1 MGLQTMQSRIE
12 TRLNDLIEISRDG
25 KAFYEEA
32 SDRIESSELS
42 DLFMGIAGV
51 KGELV
56 EEIGRI
62 VSRSGGR
69 PAERGTLVGAM
80 HQYYGKML
88 AAFGET
94 QYQYLKELEKSEERL
109 VQTFNEVLNDPE
121 LSQDVKREVARMIPK
136 VSECHSVML
145 NRLQSM
151 HRN

>member
-1 MGLQTMQSRIE
+1 MQSRIE

-56 EEIGRI
+56 EEISRI

-80 HQYYGKML
+80 HQCYGKML

-151 HRN
+151 HRH